1 MIKLEDLKID
11 IYADGA
17 DFASI
22 LKLNN
27 NSMIKGFTTNPT
39 LMKKAGVANYKDFAI
54 ELLKVIKDKPI
65 SFEVFSDEIEEME
78 TQARE
83 ISSWADNVYVKIPVT
98 NSKGLSTK
106 EIISNLSND
115 NINLNVT
122 AVFTLDQVKG
132 IISSVNNKSN
142 TIISIF
148 AGRIAD
154 TGVDPIPLMQKSV
167 NLSKINTKIKILW
180 ASPRELLNIIHAD
193 KSGCQ
198 IITVAEDIIKKLNL
212 VNKDLQEFS
221 LETVKMFYDDAQKV
235 GYKIL

>member
-27 NSMIKGFTTNPT
+27 NSIIKGFTTNPT

>member
-1 MIKLEDLKID
+1 MINLEDLKID

-22 LKLNN
+22 VKLNN

-54 ELLKVIKDKPI
+54 ELLKVIKEKPI

-115 NINLNVT
+115 NIKLNVT

-132 IISSVNNKSN
+132 IISSVNKKSN

-167 NLSKINTKIKILW
+167 NLSKINTNIKILW

-198 IITVAEDIIKKLNL
+198 IITVAEDIIKKINL

-221 LETVKMFYDDAQKV
+221 LETVKMFYDDAQRV

>member
-98 NSKGLSTK
+98 NSKL
-106 EIISNLSND
+106 
-115 NINLNVT
+115 
-122 AVFTLDQVKG
+122 
-132 IISSVNNKSN
+132 
-142 TIISIF
+142 
-148 AGRIAD
+148 
-154 TGVDPIPLMQKSV
+154 
-167 NLSKINTKIKILW
+167 
-180 ASPRELLNIIHAD
+180 
-193 KSGCQ
+193 
-198 IITVAEDIIKKLNL
+198 
-212 VNKDLQEFS
+212 
-221 LETVKMFYDDAQKV
+221 
-235 GYKIL
+235 

>member
-1 MIKLEDLKID
+1 MINLEDLNID

-22 LKLNN
+22 VKLNN
-27 NSMIKGFTTNPT
+27 NSIIKGFTTNPT

-54 ELLKVIKDKPI
+54 ELLKVIKEKPI

-115 NINLNVT
+115 NIKLNVT

-132 IISSVNNKSN
+132 ILSSVNEKSS

-154 TGVDPIPLMQKSV
+154 TGVDPIPLIQKSV
-167 NLSKINTKIKILW
+167 NLSKINTNIKILW

-198 IITVAEDIIKKLNL
+198 IITVAEDIIKKINL

-221 LETVKMFYDDAQKV
+221 LETVKMFYDDAQRV

>member
-1 MIKLEDLKID
+1 MINLEDLKID

-22 LKLNN
+22 VKLNN

-54 ELLKVIKDKPI
+54 ELLKVIKEKPI

-115 NINLNVT
+115 NIKLNVT

-132 IISSVNNKSN
+132 IISSVNKKSN

-167 NLSKINTKIKILW
+167 SLSKINTKIKILW

-198 IITVAEDIIKKLNL
+198 IITVAEDIIKKINL

-221 LETVKMFYDDAQKV
+221 LETVKMFYDDAQRV